1 MKKKNKIKI
10 KIAIKKNYK
19 ENMETETEKTLKSA
33 PSNDPKEEDYS
44 WVEENDTN
52 LINNYKRFPFEE
64 WEKIIEK
71 LGLANKITDN
81 KKMYQETCCKV
92 LEEDVF
98 KNEKF
103 MPENNPDNIDIFPN
117 FLNEKNI
124 IYKEF
129 LFSSIKP
136 DFIVNGIPKENFI
149 AIFDMRD
156 YMFKYDKEY
165 NVFNNIDTIN
175 IIGELKVNPDNIK
188 IDQKNRYITFCEY
201 SNIFYKKNEYFMTL
215 YIFDVSYKKFF
226 SKTLYIGKPIIFGF
240 IPKLFKND
248 YLEIYRNLKKRELD
262 IKTDIFVNQS
272 GDKIFKENKEFPNNI
287 IIKNNINN
295 NANKESAQKEIQNN
309 NKRNNEINEQR
320 EKNNLDYNTM
330 SKKELL
336 CEVRKKEDLILSK
349 ERDLEDE
356 KLKFKNEKLKLEEK
370 ILIYKRSKED
380 SFLKKKR
387 QIENERLELEN
398 LNGLYEKSKIQ

>member
-1 MKKKNKIKI
+1 
-10 KIAIKKNYK
+10 
-19 ENMETETEKTLKSA
+19 
-33 PSNDPKEEDYS
+33 
-44 WVEENDTN
+44 
-52 LINNYKRFPFEE
+52 
-64 WEKIIEK
+64 
-71 LGLANKITDN
+71 
-81 KKMYQETCCKV
+81 
-92 LEEDVF
+92 
-98 KNEKF
+98 
-103 MPENNPDNIDIFPN
+103 
-117 FLNEKNI
+117 
-124 IYKEF
+124 
-129 LFSSIKP
+129 
-136 DFIVNGIPKENFI
+136 
-149 AIFDMRD
+149 
-156 YMFKYDKEY
+156 
-165 NVFNNIDTIN
+165 
-175 IIGELKVNPDNIK
+175 
-188 IDQKNRYITFCEY
+188 
-201 SNIFYKKNEYFMTL
+201 MTL

-356 KLKFKNEKLKLEEK
+356 KLKFKDEKLKFKNEKKKIIKEKNNEIKKLEEK